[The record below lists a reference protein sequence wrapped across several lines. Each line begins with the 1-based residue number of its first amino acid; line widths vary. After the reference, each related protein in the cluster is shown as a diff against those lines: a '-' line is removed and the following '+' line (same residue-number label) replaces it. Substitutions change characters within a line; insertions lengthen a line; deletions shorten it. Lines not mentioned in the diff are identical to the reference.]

1 MTHCLSEG
9 RPPAAPP
16 GLRPLPRRDSTR
28 RSGGAGTAGA
38 RGRLTGLLCQRPRGG
53 AEPGRLPRWV
63 PGRDSSPLAQGAP
76 AWPSLREA
84 VPSAMCAGNQDDVLH
99 NKKMCAPLFIH
110 FQLNALF
117 FCFASRNLGE
127 KTGMCDPR
135 GMVCAGRSGT
145 PPKVPRGACDQPPA
159 KGHGC
164 RAARPQ
170 PCGRHGAAGRGVCP
184 ALAARPSAAC
194 ARAQGVCPWGSGV
207 QPCEG
212 AGPLGRGS
220 ARGVFC
226 ASATRWGRRAKH
238 REKVEPAGPRPP
250 LPPHA
255 PPLAPAG
262 DLRAAGLCGKR
273 CPSPVGQD
281 RLNPLNPEP
290 CKGPCRLPA
299 AALRS
304 LGEKT
309 G

>member
-1 MTHCLSEG
+1 MTFCTTRKCVPRFSSIFNSMHYFFVSPRGIWVRKQGCVI
-9 RPPAAPP
+9 PAGWSVP
-16 GLRPLPRRDSTR
+16 GEVERHRRCPEALATSP
-28 RSGGAGTAGA
+28 
-38 RGRLTGLLCQRPRGG
+38 RPRDTG
-53 AEPGRLPRWV
+53 AVR
-63 PGRDSSPLAQGAP
+63 
-76 AWPSLREA
+76 
-84 VPSAMCAGNQDDVLH
+84 
-99 NKKMCAPLFIH
+99 
-110 FQLNALF
+110 
-117 FCFASRNLGE
+117 
-127 KTGMCDPR
+127 
-135 GMVCAGRSGT
+135 
-145 PPKVPRGACDQPPA
+145 
-159 KGHGC
+159 
-164 RAARPQ
+164 

-250 LPPHA
+250 RPPHA

-262 DLRAAGLCGKR
+262 DLRAAGLRGKR

-290 CKGPCRLPA
+290 CRLPA